1 MLQCSINQISEEKP
15 IMATAKTKE
24 TVAPEFDTAI
34 DAGTKVA
41 ETVIKANTEACK
53 KGYETMVSMG
63 REAIDN
69 ATKASAEVKGFE
81 KVADYPKANFEAFA
95 EAGSIFVR
103 GIEAWNGRVF
113 EAAKTQFEDG
123 LAVQKALFGAKTFQ
137 EAVEIQQGFVR
148 KATER
153 AMNDGAAISGAW
165 MKLASDAAAP
175 LTAQAKKTVED
186 VTKTA
191 A

>member
-1 MLQCSINQISEEKP
+1 MT
-15 IMATAKTKE
+15 TAKAKQTG
-24 TVAPEFDTAI
+24 AAEFDTAI

-41 ETVIKANTEACK
+41 ENVIKANTEACK
-53 KGYETMVSMG
+53 KGYETLVSMG

-69 ATKASAEVKGFE
+69 ATKAGAEVKGFE
-81 KVADYPKANFEAFA
+81 KVADYPKANFEALA

-113 EAAKTQFEDG
+113 EAAKTHFEDSM
-123 LAVQKALFGAKTFQ
+123 ATQKALFGAKTFQ

-148 KATER
+148 KAAER
-153 AMNDGAAISGAW
+153 AVNEGAAISGEW
-165 MKLASDAAAP
+165 MKVASDAAAP
-175 LTAQAKKTVED
+175 LTERVSKTVKEA
-186 VTKTA
+186 TKNA

>member
-1 MLQCSINQISEEKP
+1 M
-15 IMATAKTKE
+15 TTTKTKQAA
-24 TVAPEFDTAI
+24 TPEFDTAI

-53 KGYETMVSMG
+53 KGYETLVTMG

-81 KVADYPKANFEAFA
+81 KVADYPKANFEAFV
-95 EAGSIFVR
+95 EAGSVFVR
-103 GIEAWNGRVF
+103 GIEAWNGRMF
-113 EAAKTQFEDG
+113 DAAKTQFEDS
-123 LAVQKALFGAKTFQ
+123 LATQKALLGAKTFQ

-148 KATER
+148 NVAER
-153 AMNDGAAISGAW
+153 AVNESTAISGAW
-165 MKLASDAAAP
+165 MKVAGDVAAP
-175 LTAQAKKTVED
+175 LTNRVNKTVEE
-186 VTKTA
+186 VAKNA